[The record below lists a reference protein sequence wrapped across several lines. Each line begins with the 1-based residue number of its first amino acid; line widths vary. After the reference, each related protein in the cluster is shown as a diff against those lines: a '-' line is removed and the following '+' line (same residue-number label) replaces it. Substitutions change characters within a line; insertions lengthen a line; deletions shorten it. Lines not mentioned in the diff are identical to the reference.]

1 MASQLRRKCTT
12 LALVSCLI
20 LCLWLVMGP
29 SEVLDSLPGPRDP
42 RPLPFPAETAAHPD
56 QGHGGRGAGAVV
68 ADGTRRQATCPSPP
82 SLDYLEIGTSDFG
95 TIVQAVDEKP
105 YMAQLKGTLRG
116 ASVDAM
122 SVYLDRLP
130 THPVNH
136 RKLNFAVTG
145 ASPHPSTLPVFYIEP
160 SDIKQHGLEDFLR
173 GCNRVGAP
181 HPLAVSELKRT
192 SLSHLLREREVPVA
206 SIPELLLLAG
216 ACRLS
221 LLKVDVEG
229 LDAELM
235 LSYVAFLWANPQC
248 RADLLL
254 FEERNLGRKGRSEES
269 YPGMFKAVGV
279 ALRGVGYEAAFN
291 PPGPQGYP
299 VRDALWVWSA
309 ARDSRLWA
317 ARAAL
322 REGLSE
328 DALDRLMLRGRGSE
342 EAGEGDIDAA
352 EADAVF
358 ARACRVPVP
367 LPAEGMPQG
376 RSNSTEALRFLALH
390 VI

>member
-1 MASQLRRKCTT
+1 VCSAHSRDHTPAQSQ
-12 LALVSCLI
+12 
-20 LCLWLVMGP
+20 
-29 SEVLDSLPGPRDP
+29 
-42 RPLPFPAETAAHPD
+42 AHSP
-56 QGHGGRGAGAVV
+56 
-68 ADGTRRQATCPSPP
+68 CPPPP

-105 YMAQLKGTLRG
+105 YMAQLKGVLRG
-116 ASVDAM
+116 ASVDAL

-130 THPVNH
+130 SHPTNH

-145 ASPHPSTLPVFYIEP
+145 VHPHPATLPVYFIEP
-160 SDIKQHGLEDFLR
+160 SDIAQYGLEDFLR

-181 HPLAVSELKRT
+181 HPLAVSELNRT
-192 SLSHLLREREVPVA
+192 SLSHLLRTREVPVA

-254 FEERNLGRKGRSEES
+254 FEERNLGRNGRSHQD
-269 YPGMFKAVGV
+269 YPHMFKAVGA

-317 ARAAL
+317 ARAAVGQVAAAQ
-322 REGLSE
+322 GLSAE
-328 DALDRLMLRGRGSE
+328 AAEQLMQRGSGGE
-342 EAGEGDIDAA
+342 EEGEGEVEAA
-352 EADAVF
+352 QADATF
-358 ARACRVPVP
+358 ALACRAPVP
-367 LPAEGMPQG
+367 QPAENMPQG

>member
-1 MASQLRRKCTT
+1 MRQAGRYVRSVLHRRP
-12 LALVSCLI
+12 A
-20 LCLWLVMGP
+20 LCLLLLLPCLLLTGWLVFSRYAP
-29 SEVLDSLPGPRDP
+29 P
-42 RPLPFPAETAAHPD
+42 PFPQMPKMAAVPAPT
-56 QGHGGRGAGAVV
+56 QPP
-68 ADGTRRQATCPSPP
+68 CPPPP

-95 TIVQAVDEKP
+95 TIVQAVDEMP
-105 YMAQLKGTLRG
+105 YMAQLKKVLRG
-116 ASVDAM
+116 TSVDAM

-130 THPVNH
+130 THPTNH

-145 ASPHPSTLPVFYIEP
+145 VHPHPATLPVYFIEP
-160 SDIKQHGLEDFLR
+160 SDIATYGLEDFLR

-181 HPLAVSELKRT
+181 HPLAVSELNRT
-192 SLSHLLREREVPVA
+192 SLSHLLQKREVPVA
-206 SIPELLLLAG
+206 SIPELLLLVG

-254 FEERNLGRKGRSEES
+254 FEERNLGRNGSS
-269 YPGMFKAVGV
+269 GLDYPHMFQAVGI

-317 ARAAL
+317 ARAAVGQVAAQ
-322 REGLSE
+322 GLSE
-328 DALDRLMLRGRGSE
+328 EAVGQLMQRGRG
-342 EAGEGDIDAA
+342 GEGEGEGEVGAAQADIT
-352 EADAVF
+352 F
-358 ARACRVPVP
+358 ALACRVPVP

-376 RSNSTEALRFLALH
+376 RSNSTEALRFLALN